1 MQRGTLEGKTWDR
14 GGWDAGDT
22 GEAREV
28 EVGVRAAGRVRSW
41 LAELTSCG
49 PFEGRTR
56 ARSAGPHSEGLVMG
70 EEGRSPASLSAASPP
85 ARPHPLPPTP
95 PLVLE
100 APPARARHLERA
112 PDPRCSRHFD
122 CPHEVGQRAGG
133 GRVGPAGR
141 AAIGAN
147 PQCLTGA
154 APGAELRFVWTLLL
168 PTRVT

>member
-70 EEGRSPASLSAASPP
+70 EEGGSPASLSAASPP
-85 ARPHPLPPTP
+85 ARPHLPPRPHLLSLKHPLPEQGAWSEPLTP
-95 PLVLE
+95 D
-100 APPARARHLERA
+100 A
-112 PDPRCSRHFD
+112 
-122 CPHEVGQRAGG
+122 AG
-133 GRVGPAGR
+133 
-141 AAIGAN
+141 
-147 PQCLTGA
+147 T
-154 APGAELRFVWTLLL
+154 L
-168 PTRVT
+168 PTRGGAESRWWTCGTCRSSSDRGEPTVLDRSSPWG